1 MPNGE
6 VEINLVP
13 NKKYYYKFV
22 IDGDWVL
29 DPSLAKISKEEDST
43 IIQPPAP
50 ILTPPESP
58 EYNLDLEN
66 DKHVEEEEQKVI
78 NNIEQYNDNEK
89 PTMSDDEEENHDSNV
104 LIENTTTNDDEIATT
119 KELFEEI
126 KELEEKDTKE
136 NVNDDNNIEQY
147 NDHEKST
154 MSDGEKEN
162 HDSNVVIENT
172 NTKIDDEITTTK
184 ELVEEINKANEDIK
198 ELEEKDTKEN
208 VNDDNKIEITSF
220 SSVDNDLVHDNDF
233 ETLKFSVNEKVHD
246 KIISLSTEAHV
257 CKCGESCSCVD
268 SHVCKCGE
276 SCSCA
281 DCKCGSDENEDE
293 HHNEEEYTID
303 KDHLLFSGEIINDFD
318 SGEIKNNE
326 EFSNMELD
334 DEEEKLEATETI
346 VDTIT
351 TTSDDIKESS
361 LSSPII
367 DDKDFDNSNTNMWSE
382 EITSLS
388 FATETM
394 TTTTTTTTTIVENVE
409 GDDDVAPTVTITT
422 TATSDAE
429 FVAEEKERGKD
440 DDETIVVES
449 VLTSL
454 EEEQKEEEELVVN
467 NDSTIDDNSKAIILD
482 EEKILDT
489 IDDCLSKEEAI
500 ILDDEEEILNTTDNC
515 LSKEEAAIILDG
527 EEISNTID
535 DYLSKEEEAAID
547 EAIVNS
553 SEYNTRDHFVIR

>member
-233 ETLKFSVNEKVHD
+233 ETLKFSV
-246 KIISLSTEAHV
+246 
-257 CKCGESCSCVD
+257 
-268 SHVCKCGE
+268 
-276 SCSCA
+276 CA